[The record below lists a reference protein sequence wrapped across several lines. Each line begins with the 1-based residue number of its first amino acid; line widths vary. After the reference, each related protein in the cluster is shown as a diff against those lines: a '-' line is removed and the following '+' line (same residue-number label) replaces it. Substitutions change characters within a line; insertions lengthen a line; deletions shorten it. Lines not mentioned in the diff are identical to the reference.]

1 MRIFKK
7 IIIIFFSL
15 CFALGV
21 AFFFVILNPTK
32 DLTKVNDATVSFFH
46 HKICDSRET
55 SIMVVPISE
64 GKYFFIDIGAEK
76 SAVFSDRLKLN
87 SSFVRIHLVNGQ
99 RLLSARR
106 VDAIQIGD
114 LLIENHNFIFMRA
127 ENTVFES
134 DTIIVGIIGMDIL
147 SRKYSFFDIENQTI
161 TFSDKKKENQTE
173 NFSLVLSYGYKRATN
188 LPFLEYLD
196 VNGAVFENVLFDTG
210 FNGFL
215 ELLKKDKEKIDEQE
229 FQIKSISIAHGLLNE
244 QPPAYRTKFDTL
256 SINGIDFQSQ
266 TVFFG
271 ERIRLLGMEFVKQWS
286 SFSIDPFEKKIEFFK

>member
-1 MRIFKK
+1 
-7 IIIIFFSL
+7 
-15 CFALGV
+15 
-21 AFFFVILNPTK
+21 
-32 DLTKVNDATVSFFH
+32 
-46 HKICDSRET
+46 
-55 SIMVVPISE
+55 MVVPISE
-64 GKYFFIDIGAEK
+64 GKCFFIDIGAEK

-87 SSFVRIHLVNGQ
+87 SSFVRIHLVNRQ

-127 ENTVFES
+127 KNTVFES
-134 DTIIVGIIGMDIL
+134 DTMIVGIIGMDIL
-147 SRKYSFFDIENQTI
+147 SRKYSFFDIKNQTI

-173 NFSLVLSYGYKRATN
+173 NFSLVLSYGYRRATN

-196 VNGAVFENVLFDTG
+196 VNGTVFEHVLFDTG

-215 ELLKKDKEKIDEQE
+215 ELLKEDKERIDEQE
-229 FQIKSISIAHGLLNE
+229 FQIKSTSTAQGLLNE
-244 QPPAYRTKFDTL
+244 QFPAYRTRFDSL
-256 SINGIDFQSQ
+256 SINGIDFQDQ